1 MEKKLFDIKVYTS
14 DENYICIE
22 QEDFG
27 HDNAVILL
35 HPDQIE
41 LLFKWLKEAQQEII
55 KEL

>member
-1 MEKKLFDIKVYTS
+1 MEKKLFDIKVYNS